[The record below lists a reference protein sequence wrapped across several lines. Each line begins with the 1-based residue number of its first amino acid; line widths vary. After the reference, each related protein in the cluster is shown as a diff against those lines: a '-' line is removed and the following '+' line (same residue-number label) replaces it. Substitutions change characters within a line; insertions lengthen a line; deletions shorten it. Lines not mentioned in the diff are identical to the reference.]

1 MYTIDRLTMIESLA
15 DNPILLLFIV
25 IAIGYWL
32 GTITVWGTNLGVS
45 AVLFVGLVFGALSP
59 NFNIPEIVIFLGLTI
74 FVYAI
79 GLSSAPSFFS
89 TLKQRGTKDIFFII
103 GMVGFAALLS
113 VGLFY
118 LWGFSNE
125 MASSIFAGSTMNTP
139 ALAGVLDA
147 ITNLGADPATTT
159 KMSNNAVVGY
169 SLTYPMGMIGV
180 MLAIFI
186 VTRILKIDFKKE
198 EQELKKDYPIKQ
210 EIVTVTIRITS
221 EMISGM
227 TIRDIKKKYQWK
239 VVFGRFRRG
248 ESVELSNWDT
258 IFEFND
264 KVIVVGDKDIIDD
277 VVVTL
282 GELSTDPIEAAQTE
296 YVHKRIFVSNPD
308 IAGEKLATLNL
319 NERFS
324 AIIFRIRR
332 GDMDLL
338 ATPNTKL
345 ELGDQVLFISRRK
358 DVPKIEELFGDSFE
372 ALGKVDLLS
381 FGLGMAIGLLLGMV
395 VIELPGGISLKLGM
409 AGGPIIIALILG
421 SLRRT
426 GPIVWT
432 LPHSAN
438 ITLRQIGLILLLS
451 GIGINSGHTF
461 SQTLMEGTGYYILL
475 SGIIISFT
483 TAVVFLIIG
492 YKVLKV
498 PYCILL
504 GMVSMQPAILDI
516 TIDRVGN
523 KLPIVGYMLA
533 LPVSLVFK
541 IIFAQLLF
549 NIL

>member
-1 MYTIDRLTMIESLA
+1 MIESLIT
-15 DNPILLLFIV
+15 NPILLLFLV

-32 GTITVWGTNLGVS
+32 GTIKVSGTNLGVS
-45 AVLFVGLVFGALSP
+45 AVLFVGLFFGALSSE
-59 NFNIPEIVIFLGLTI
+59 FHIPEIVIFLGLTI

-89 TLKQRGTKDIFFII
+89 TLKQRGSKDIFFII
-103 GMVGFAALLS
+103 LMVAFSALLS
-113 VGLFY
+113 VGLYF

-147 ITNLGADPATTT
+147 ITNLGADEASTIE
-159 KMSNNAVVGY
+159 MSNNAVVGY
-169 SLTYPMGMIGV
+169 SLTYPMGMIGI
-180 MLAIFI
+180 MLGIYV
-186 VTRILKIDFKKE
+186 VTRLLKIDFEKE
-198 EQELKKDYPIKQ
+198 ETELKKDYPIKQ
-210 EIVTVTIRITS
+210 EIINKTIRIKNPD
-221 EMISGM
+221 ICGIP
-227 TIRDIKKKYQWK
+227 IRDLKKNYKWK

-248 ESVELSNWDT
+248 DETVLSSWDT
-258 IFEFND
+258 TFELD
-264 KVIVVGDKDIIDD
+264 DQVIIVADKDILKE
-277 VVVTL
+277 VVLIL
-282 GELSTDPIEAAQTE
+282 GEESQKSIEVNQTE

-319 NERFS
+319 HERFS

-338 ATPNTKL
+338 ATSNTKL

-358 DVPKIEELFGDSFE
+358 DIQKISELFGDSFE
-372 ALGKVDLLS
+372 ALGRVNLLS

-395 VIELPGGISLKLGM
+395 VIELPGSISVKLGM

-438 ITLRQIGLILLLS
+438 ITLRQIGLILLLA
-451 GIGINSGHTF
+451 GVGINSGHTF
-461 SQTLMEGTGYYILL
+461 FQTLMEGSGFLILL
-475 SGIIISFT
+475 SGLIISFS
-483 TAVVFLIIG
+483 TAVVFLMIG
-492 YKVLKV
+492 YRLLKI

-504 GMVSMQPAILDI
+504 GMVAMQPAILDV

>member
-1 MYTIDRLTMIESLA
+1 MIQSFI
-15 DNPILLLFIV
+15 DNPILLLFVV

-32 GTITVWGTNLGVS
+32 GTIKMKGTNLGVS
-45 AVLFVGLVFGALSP
+45 AVLFVGLIFGAISP
-59 NFNIPEIVIFLGLTI
+59 DLRIPEIIIFLGLTI
-74 FVYAI
+74 FVYSI

-89 TLKQRGTKDIFFII
+89 TLRQRGTGDIVFVIL
-103 GMVGFAALLS
+103 MVAFSALIS
-113 VGLFY
+113 VGLYFI
-118 LWGFSNE
+118 WDFSNE
-125 MASSIFAGSTMNTP
+125 MTSSIFAGSTMNTP

-147 ITNLGADPATTT
+147 ITNLGLAPDRATV
-159 KMSNNAVVGY
+159 MYNNAVVGY

-180 MLAIFI
+180 MLGIWIMTKLF
-186 VTRILKIDFKKE
+186 KINFKE
-198 EQELKKDYPIKQ
+198 EEKVLKKDYPIKQ
-210 EIVTVTIRITS
+210 EISNETIQIKNPD
-221 EMISGM
+221 IVGVP
-227 TIRDIKKKYQWK
+227 IRDLKKKYLWK
-239 VVFGRFRRG
+239 VVFGRFKRG
-248 ESVELSNWDT
+248 ESIELSSWDT
-258 IFEFND
+258 TFEIGD
-264 KVIVVGDKDIIDD
+264 KIIVVGDKDIIRE
-277 VVVTL
+277 VVLVL
-282 GELSTDPIEAAQTE
+282 GEISEDEIEVTQTE

-319 NERFS
+319 YERFS

-338 ATPNTKL
+338 ATSNTRL

-358 DVPKIEELFGDSFE
+358 DIDKISKLFGDSFE
-372 ALGKVDLLS
+372 ALGRVNLLS

-395 VIELPGGISLKLGM
+395 TIQLPGDISVKLGM
-409 AGGPIIIALILG
+409 AGGPIIVALILG

-438 ITLRQIGLILLLS
+438 ITLQQIGLILLLA

-461 SQTLMEGTGYYILL
+461 FQTLSQGSGFLILF
-475 SGIIISFT
+475 SGLIISILT
-483 TAVVFLIIG
+483 VIVSLTVG
-492 YKVLKV
+492 YKILKI
-498 PYCILL
+498 PYSILL
-504 GMVSMQPAILDI
+504 GMVAMQPAVLDLA
-516 TIDRVGN
+516 IDKAGN